1 MAISHY
7 RIWIFILILSV
18 TRLTGQGQPTS
29 ANKEIQALNHYVDF
43 TNESIHG
50 LLIVH
55 RLLENFNK
63 NINKYVD
70 LPENIVNL
78 YSNKDLPQD
87 IFDDPEQ
94 WFYDVSPNELFR
106 KIEST
111 RQVLPADI
119 DTRLFQSAT
128 AMKNITFAINNLR
141 FDIDKLIPTLDLT
154 KRENLS
160 LVYDKLEEGV
170 SLYKE
175 FYRHQTELE
184 NGISDY
190 VKSIRQTDEDLQ
202 FPAVLKEMK
211 NVYQTQKNAL
221 AALYDKQDDDYNQLY
236 QLQKDALKKFES
248 VRLTDYNSTRLINAK
263 VQTYWNNIKKQTSAS
278 LDIQKKFLDYE
289 EIPEEY
295 KIYERFYYFYNIAV
309 INKFNRYGNGVV
321 YEMNR
326 ILDYLDIPVVHF
338 CEMPHYF
345 KVIYPKILDSTEYL
359 ASSDPNI
366 KRTPVAVRERNVK
379 IADRIIYVDS
389 AVVEFKLF
397 DNKIIDNDIVTM
409 NFNGDWI
416 IEKYRL
422 SEKPYIFKLALNKIG
437 KNFLLLHAEDVGR
450 QPPCTIALSYFYKGV
465 LQNIYLNSDYHM
477 SELIEIVI
485 QE

>member
-1 MAISHY
+1 MARNQHLIFL
-7 RIWIFILILSV
+7 FILFFSLSN
-18 TRLTGQGQPTS
+18 LAGQSQPRPS
-29 ANKEIQALNHYVDF
+29 QEEMKALNHYVDF

-87 IFDDPEQ
+87 IFDDPEK
-94 WFYDVSPNELFR
+94 WFYDISPNELFK
-106 KIEST
+106 KIENS
-111 RQVLPADI
+111 RQILPSDVDA
-119 DTRLFQSAT
+119 RLFQSASS
-128 AMKNITFAINNLR
+128 MKNITYAINNLR
-141 FDIDKLIPTLDLT
+141 FEIDQLIPSLDLT

-170 SLYKE
+170 TYYKE

-184 NGISDY
+184 KTISEY
-190 VKSIRQTDEDLQ
+190 VKTFKQSDEDLQ
-202 FPAVLKEMK
+202 FPAVLKELQ

-221 AALYDKQDDDYNQLY
+221 VALYFRQDDDYNNLFN
-236 QLQKDALKKFES
+236 LQKEALKKFEAIKLS
-248 VRLTDYNSTRLINAK
+248 DYNSTRLVNSK
-263 VQTYWNNIKKQTSAS
+263 VQTYWSNIKKQTAAS
-278 LDIQKKFLDYE
+278 LNIQKSFLNYE

-309 INKFNRYGNGVV
+309 INKFNRYGNGIV

-326 ILDYLDIPVVHF
+326 ILDYLDIPMIHF
-338 CEMPHYF
+338 FEMPHYF

-366 KRTPVAVRERNVK
+366 KRTPEAVRDRQVK

-389 AVVEFKLF
+389 AVVEFRLF

-450 QPPCTIALSYFYKGV
+450 QPPCTIALSYFYRGV
-465 LQNIYLNSDYHM
+465 LQNIYLNSDYNS
-477 SELIEIVI
+477 SELIEIII

>member
-1 MAISHY
+1 V
-7 RIWIFILILSV
+7 WN
-18 TRLTGQGQPTS
+18 LTGQNQARPS
-29 ANKEIQALNHYVDF
+29 NEEIKALNNYVDF

-87 IFDDPEQ
+87 IFDDPEK
-94 WFYDVSPNELFR
+94 WFYDLSPNELFK
-106 KIEST
+106 KIESS
-111 RQVLPADI
+111 RQILPANVDA
-119 DTRLFQSAT
+119 RLYQSASS
-128 AMKNITFAINNLR
+128 MKNITNAINNLR
-141 FDIDKLIPTLDLT
+141 FEIDQLIPTLDLT

-170 SLYKE
+170 TYYKE
-175 FYRHQTELE
+175 FYRHQTDLE
-184 NGISDY
+184 NTISEY
-190 VKSIRQTDEDLQ
+190 VKTFKQTDDDLQ
-202 FPAVLKEMK
+202 FPAVLKELQ
-211 NVYQTQKNAL
+211 NVYKTQKNAL
-221 AALYDKQDDDYNQLY
+221 VALYFRQDDDFDNLFN
-236 QLQKDALKKFES
+236 LQKEALRKFES
-248 VRLTDYNSTRLINAK
+248 IKLSDYNSTRLVNSK
-263 VQTYWNNIKKQTSAS
+263 VQTYWSNIKKQSAAS
-278 LDIQKKFLDYE
+278 LNMQKSFINYE

-326 ILDYLDIPVVHF
+326 ILDYLEIPMVHF
-338 CEMPHYF
+338 FEMPHYF

-366 KRTPVAVRERNVK
+366 KRTPEAVRDRQVK
-379 IADRIIYVDS
+379 IADRVIYVDS
-389 AVVEFKLF
+389 AVVEFRLF
-397 DNKIIDNDIVTM
+397 DNKIIDNDIVTI

-422 SEKPYIFKLALNKIG
+422 SEKPYMFKLALNKIG

-450 QPPCTIALSYFYKGV
+450 QPPCTIALSYFYRGV
-465 LQNIYLNSDYHM
+465 LQNIFLNSDYNS
-477 SELIEIVI
+477 SELIEIII